1 MKIISFEGIEGVG
14 KSTQINLLKEHL
26 EKRDYSVSIFREPG
40 STKNAEQ
47 IRKILLDNKNNLAFE
62 TELLLM
68 FAARSELVGKKI
80 LKNENDFVLLDRFY
94 DASIAYQGYGRDLS
108 LDFIESLVNFI
119 NCPKPNL
126 SFLLDISVEEGFSR
140 KINDNKDRI
149 ESSGSVFF
157 NKVREGYLKIAKSD
171 KERFKI
177 INASNNIESIHK
189 KIISYV
195 DALWLIFHR
204 ITG

>member
-26 EKRDYSVSIFREPG
+26 EKRDYTVSIFREPG

-149 ESSGSVFF
+149 ESSGLVFF

-195 DALWLIFHR
+195 DAL
-204 ITG
+204 

>member
-26 EKRDYSVSIFREPG
+26 EKNDYTVSIFREPG

-195 DALWLIFHR
+195 DAL
-204 ITG
+204 

>member
-26 EKRDYSVSIFREPG
+26 EKRDYTVSIFREPG

-119 NCPKPNL
+119 NCPKPSL

-195 DALWLIFHR
+195 DAL
-204 ITG
+204 

>member
-1 MKIISFEGIEGVG
+1 M
-14 KSTQINLLKEHL
+14 T
-26 EKRDYSVSIFREPG
+26 
-40 STKNAEQ
+40 
-47 IRKILLDNKNNLAFE
+47 
-62 TELLLM
+62 
-68 FAARSELVGKKI
+68 
-80 LKNENDFVLLDRFY
+80 
-94 DASIAYQGYGRDLS
+94 
-108 LDFIESLVNFI
+108 NFI

-195 DALWLIFHR
+195 DAL
-204 ITG
+204 

>member
-26 EKRDYSVSIFREPG
+26 EKMDYTVSIFREPG

-195 DALWLIFHR
+195 DAL
-204 ITG
+204 

>member
-26 EKRDYSVSIFREPG
+26 EKRDNTVSIFREPG

-171 KERFKI
+171 KERFKV

-195 DALWLIFHR
+195 DAL
-204 ITG
+204 

>member
-14 KSTQINLLKEHL
+14 KSTQINLLKEYL
-26 EKRDYSVSIFREPG
+26 EKRDYTVSIFREPG